1 MCFYFLTLNVSDTLA
16 FYATYM
22 LHCSA
27 IIWWDWVGQLA
38 KLVTHLY
45 HKLRCGQ
52 VLDCFEW
59 WPLCFQFHEEDALLH
74 SLITIPGK
82 HITFNPCTSSMILYY
97 CGKQKQ
103 IFLFFFRKSSSLLLI
118 WQEFMILTG
127 RSFIDILL
135 MKLVP

>member
-1 MCFYFLTLNVSDTLA
+1 MSDTLA

-82 HITFNPCTSSMILYY
+82 HITFNPCTSSIINDSILLW
-97 CGKQKQ
+97 KTKANLP
-103 IFLFFFRKSSSLLLI
+103 FLFQKIVIFIIDMTRVHDINWQKFHWYTADEIGSLMS
-118 WQEFMILTG
+118 MI
-127 RSFIDILL
+127 
-135 MKLVP
+135 